1 MNKKFLKVITAG
13 AIAGAACFSIAGCAG
28 TGAAGTDSKATTAAT
43 QSTTASVTPAEDN
56 DTLYQVA
63 LLQSLTQGYYDGI
76 ITGGELKKYGDTGI
90 GTFEGVNGEMIVSD
104 GVVYQALSDG
114 TINKPAD
121 DEKIP
126 FSNVTFFE
134 EDGQVKLS
142 NIGSMQELQETLNKT
157 VEANGKNM
165 FYMVKIKGSFS
176 HLKVRSE
183 YKQEKPYRMLDEALA
198 ADQVELDLNDINGT
212 MIGLYCPDY
221 MQGLNSVGWHFHFIT
236 EDLTKGG
243 HVLEVQIKDA
253 VASYDVTDGFKM
265 CLSDNTDFQKMDLS
279 KNVDEAIK
287 RAETATK
294 E

>member
-1 MNKKFLKVITAG
+1 MKKIIFRAAAAG
-13 AIAGAACFSIAGCAG
+13 SLTFAALVSIAGCSG
-28 TGAAGTDSKATTAAT
+28 SGAAGTDSKATTAAA
-43 QSTTASVTPAEDN
+43 QNADVSGVAAEDN

-76 ITGGELKKYGDTGI
+76 TTVGELKKYGDTGI
-90 GTFEGVNGEMIVSD
+90 GTFEGVNGEMIVLD
-104 GVVYQALSDG
+104 GVVYQAVSDG
-114 TINKPAD
+114 TINKPSD

-134 EDGQVKLS
+134 EDGQIKLTDIS
-142 NIGSMQELQETLNKT
+142 SMQELQETLNKK
-157 VEANGKNM
+157 VEATCKNM

-198 ADQVELDLNDINGT
+198 EDQVELDLDDINGT
-212 MIGLYCPDY
+212 MVGLYCPDY
-221 MQGLNSVGWHFHFIT
+221 MSGLNSKGWHFHFIT

-253 VASYDVTDGFKM
+253 AAFYDVTDGFKM
-265 CLSDNTDFQKMDLS
+265 CLSDDSDFQKMDLA
-279 KNVDEAIK
+279 KDVDEAIK
-287 RAETATK
+287 KAETATK
-294 E
+294 N